1 MKSKLILLM
10 GLICVVVISCDK
22 DDDNS
27 QAKLPVLSTTEVIDI
42 TANTAT
48 SGGNITDDGGAPITV
63 HGVCW
68 STNENPTIDD
78 NKTEDG
84 TGAVSFTSSVTGLEP
99 NTTYYLRAYATN
111 SAGNGY
117 GSTMSFT
124 TQARF
129 PVLSTREVTDITENS
144 ATSGG
149 NITDDG
155 GVLITAH
162 GVCWSTN
169 ENPTIDDNKTEDGTG
184 AGSFTSSVTGLE
196 PNTTYYLRAYAT
208 NSAGTSYG
216 SIMSFT
222 TQEGSSGSTFTDPRD
237 GKVYIT
243 VIIGDQEWMAEN
255 LAYLPSVNMVADG
268 SEDAAGSYYYVYG
281 YDGTNVAD
289 AKATDNYATYG
300 VLYNWT
306 AAMDG
311 EASSTT
317 NPSGIQGVCPAG
329 WHLPSDAEWT
339 ELTDYLGGTSVAGGK
354 LKETGTT
361 HWASPNRGATN
372 ETGFTA
378 LPGGY
383 RSSNGTFVSIG
394 NYGYWWSATQGNA
407 ALAWYR
413 RMNDYFSNV
422 SRGGYGKEGGFSVR
436 CVRD

>member
-1 MKSKLILLM
+1 MIMRKKTNNLIFPLLLM
-10 GLICVVVISCDK
+10 GVFLIFASSCKK
-22 DDDNS
+22 DDDDNGNGNNTGI
-27 QAKLPVLSTTEVIDI
+27 PVLSTTAITDI
-42 TANTAT
+42 TQTTAK
-48 SGGNITDDGGAPITV
+48 SGGNITSDGGAPITV

-155 GVLITAH
+155 GAPITVH

-216 SIMSFT
+216 STMSFT

-237 GKVYIT
+237 GKVYQT
-243 VIIGDQEWMAEN
+243 VVIGNQEWMAEN

-268 SEDAAGSYYYVYG
+268 SEDALGYYYYVYG
-281 YDGTNVAD
+281 YDGTNVAE

-306 AAMDG
+306 AAMN
-311 EASSTT
+311 A
-317 NPSGIQGVCPAG
+317 CPDG

-339 ELTDYLGGTSVAGGK
+339 ELTDYLGGESVAGGK

-361 HWASPNRGATN
+361 HWASPNTGATN

-378 LPGGY
+378 LPGGGRY
-383 RSSNGTFVSIG
+383 NNGAFFNIG
-394 NYGYWWSATQGNA
+394 NLGSWWSATEDDA
-407 ALAWYR
+407 TYAWYR
-413 RMNDYFSNV
+413 FMLYNDSNV
-422 SRGGYGKEGGFSVR
+422 YRSNYFKEVGFSVR
-436 CVRD
+436 CLRD